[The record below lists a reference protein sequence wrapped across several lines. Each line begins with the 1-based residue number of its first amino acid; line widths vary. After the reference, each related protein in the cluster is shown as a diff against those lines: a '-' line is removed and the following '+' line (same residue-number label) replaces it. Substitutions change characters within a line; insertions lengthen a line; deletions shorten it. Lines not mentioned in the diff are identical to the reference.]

1 MSETPTAVEGA
12 HKQSSLRPGRI
23 LFFDSRCLL
32 CHRSIRWIIRHDP
45 GKLIQ
50 FAGLHSQTA
59 SRLIPE
65 KHPLRSSDTV
75 ILLEESKLYG
85 QSEAVFRTLRHL
97 RTAGKLLLI
106 FSVLP
111 RSWTDHVYRFVA
123 SRRYKWFG
131 RDDSCPL
138 PDPAQKDRFLS

>member
-1 MSETPTAVEGA
+1 MAEINERKA
-12 HKQSSLRPGRI
+12 
-23 LFFDSRCLL
+23 
-32 CHRSIRWIIRHDP
+32 
-45 GKLIQ
+45 
-50 FAGLHSQTA
+50 
-59 SRLIPE
+59 
-65 KHPLRSSDTV
+65 
-75 ILLEESKLYG
+75 SKLYAAIDASDFYSNPVAPG
-85 QSEAVFRTLRHL
+85 ARSWMNVPFVLADPALDAQAVFRTLRHL